1 MSALMIKTVAVI
13 GAGTMGNGIAQVFA
27 QSGFSVRLVDVAQPM
42 LDRARTAISKSLDK
56 FVEKGKLA
64 ASDRDGVL
72 GRIATATT
80 VDDLG
85 DADYVV
91 EAIVESADTKRALF
105 TSLDAVT
112 RPEVILASNT
122 SSISITLLGAATK
135 RPDKVLGMH
144 FMNPVPLMPLVEM
157 IRGLATSPESMAVAS
172 KLCADLGKTPIEAA
186 DAPGF
191 IANRILMPMIN
202 EAIYVVMEGVGTPEA
217 IDAVMK
223 LGMNHPMGPLAL
235 ADFIGLDVCLAIM
248 TVLHE
253 GFGDPKYRPC
263 PLLRRMVTAG
273 QLGRKS
279 GRGFYVY

>member
-1 MSALMIKTVAVI
+1 MLARSAFAPEARFPRRPSELGAPVMTIKTVGVV

-91 EAIVESADTKRALF
+91 EAIVENADTKRALF

-112 RPEVILASNT
+112 RPEVILAS
-122 SSISITLLGAATK
+122 
-135 RPDKVLGMH
+135 
-144 FMNPVPLMPLVEM
+144 
-157 IRGLATSPESMAVAS
+157 
-172 KLCADLGKTPIEAA
+172 
-186 DAPGF
+186 
-191 IANRILMPMIN
+191 
-202 EAIYVVMEGVGTPEA
+202 
-217 IDAVMK
+217 
-223 LGMNHPMGPLAL
+223 
-235 ADFIGLDVCLAIM
+235 
-248 TVLHE
+248 
-253 GFGDPKYRPC
+253 
-263 PLLRRMVTAG
+263 
-273 QLGRKS
+273 
-279 GRGFYVY
+279 

>member
-1 MSALMIKTVAVI
+1 MAIRTVAVI
-13 GAGTMGNGIAQVFA
+13 GAGAMGNGIAQVFA
-27 QSGFSVRLVDVAQPM
+27 QSGFGVRLVDVAQPM
-42 LDRARTAISKSLDK
+42 LDRARKSIEKSLDK

-64 ASDRDGVL
+64 GAERDAVL
-72 GRIATATT
+72 GRVATRTT

-85 DADYVV
+85 DVDYVV
-91 EAIVESADTKRALF
+91 EAIVENADTKRALF

-157 IRGLATSPESMAVAS
+157 IRGHATSAATMAAAS

-186 DAPGF
+186 DYPGF

-202 EAIYVVMEGVGTPEA
+202 EAIFALMEGVGTAEA
-217 IDAVMK
+217 IDSVMK
-223 LGMNHPMGPLAL
+223 LGMSHPMGPLAL

-279 GRGFYVY
+279 GRGFYTY